1 MKKIV
6 YIDGVFDLFHKGHLE
21 SLFKAKNV
29 YNDISN
35 TVLVVGIVSDIDCKS
50 YKREPVINEN
60 DRIDIVKNIKIVDE
74 IIFPCPLIV
83 TPDFLKDNKIDL
95 VVHGFSSNEDREK
108 QKDFFEKIKDN
119 FKEIDYYNLIST
131 SDIIKKIK
139 EKY

>member
-1 MKKIV
+1 MNRV

-29 YNDISN
+29 YNDFSN
-35 TVLVVGIVSDIDCKS
+35 TVLIVGIVSDIDCKS

-60 DRIDIVKNIKIVDE
+60 DRVDIIKNIKIVDE

-119 FKEIDYYNLIST
+119 FKEIEYYNFIST

>member
-1 MKKIV
+1 MNRV

-60 DRIDIVKNIKIVDE
+60 DRVDIIKNIKIVDE

-119 FKEIDYYNLIST
+119 FKEIEYYNFIST

>member
-1 MKKIV
+1 MNRV

-60 DRIDIVKNIKIVDE
+60 DRIDIIKNIKIVDE

-95 VVHGFSSNEDREK
+95 VVHGFSNNEDREK
-108 QKDFFEKIKDN
+108 QKEFFEKIKDN
-119 FKEIDYYNLIST
+119 FKEIEYYNLIST

>member
-1 MKKIV
+1 MNIV

-29 YNDISN
+29 YNDFSN
-35 TVLVVGIVSDIDCKS
+35 TVLIVGIVSDIDCKS

-60 DRIDIVKNIKIVDE
+60 DRVDIIKNIKIVDE

-119 FKEIDYYNLIST
+119 FKEIEYYNFIST

>member
-1 MKKIV
+1 MNRV

-29 YNDISN
+29 YNNISN
-35 TVLVVGIVSDIDCKS
+35 TVLIVGIVSDIDCKS

>member
-1 MKKIV
+1 MNRV

-119 FKEIDYYNLIST
+119 FKEIDYYKLIST
-131 SDIIKKIK
+131 SDIITKIK

>member
-1 MKKIV
+1 MKRV

-29 YNDISN
+29 FNDISN
-35 TVLVVGIVSDIDCKS
+35 THLIVGIVSDEGCKS

-74 IIFPCPLIV
+74 IIFPCPL
-83 TPDFLKDNKIDL
+83 FLTNEFIEKNNIDL
-95 VVHGFSSNEDREK
+95 VVHGFCNKEDRNK
-108 QKDFFEKIKDN
+108 QKVFFEHIQDK

-131 SDIIKKIK
+131 SEIIKKIK